1 MQVIETALPEV
12 LIVVPERIADP
23 RGFFSEV
30 WNARDFSAAGVDA
43 VFVQDNH
50 ASSMIKG
57 TLRGLHYQTP
67 PAAQGK
73 LVRVSRGAIC
83 DVAVDIRRGS
93 PTFGRHAKAILS
105 ADNWRQIW
113 VPPGFAHGY
122 CTLEA
127 DTEVQYKVT
136 DFYSPRHDRGIR
148 WNDPVLMIEWPVPTG
163 DAFVSERDQRLPL
176 LAEQPDLFE
185 YGR

>member
-1 MQVIETALPEV
+1 MQVIETALQEV
-12 LIVVPERIADP
+12 VIVVPHRIGDQ

-30 WNARDFSAAGVDA
+30 WSARDFSAAGIDA
-43 VFVQDNH
+43 AFVQDNH
-50 ASSMIKG
+50 ARSSLRG

-73 LVRVSRGAIC
+73 LVRVSRGAIF

-93 PTFGRHAKAILS
+93 PTFGHHISAMLT

-122 CTLEA
+122 CTLED

-136 DFYSPRHDRGIR
+136 DFYSPRHDRGLR
-148 WNDPVLMIEWPVPTG
+148 WNDPTLSIEWPVT
-163 DAFVSERDQRLPL
+163 AETAIVSERDQKLPL
-176 LAEQPDLFE
+176 LAEQPELFE

>member
-1 MQVIETALPEV
+1 MQVIETALAGV
-12 LIVVPERIADP
+12 VIVVPPRIGDR

-30 WNARDFSAAGVDA
+30 WNARNFSEAGIEA

-50 ASSMIKG
+50 AFSSLKG
-57 TLRGLHYQTP
+57 TLRGLHYQIP

-73 LVRVSRGAIC
+73 LLRVSRGAVF
-83 DVAVDIRRGS
+83 DVALDVRRGS
-93 PTFGRHAKAILS
+93 PTFGRHISAILS

-122 CTLEA
+122 CTLED

-136 DFYSPRHDRGIR
+136 EFYSPRHDRGIR
-148 WNDPVLMIEWPVPTG
+148 WNDPMLMIEWPAT
-163 DAFVSERDQRLPL
+163 AETAMVSERDQKLPL
-176 LAEQPDLFE
+176 LAEQPELFE
-185 YGR
+185 YCR